1 MALVKLA
8 AANDLK
14 PNHMKAVNA
23 EGKPILLVNLEDTYY
38 AIGNRCTHMACM
50 LSNGRLNGNIVEC
63 PCHGSSFDVK
73 TGKVVRGPALTPEPT
88 YEVKIENG
96 HVMVNL

>member
-14 PNHMKAVNA
+14 PNQMKAVNA
-23 EGKPILLVNLEDTYY
+23 EGKPILLVNIEGTYY

-63 PCHGSSFDVK
+63 PCHGSNFDVK
-73 TGKVVRGPALTPEPT
+73 TGKVVRGPAIQPEPK
-88 YEVKIENG
+88 YEVKIENRD
-96 HVMVNL
+96 VMLST